1 MPAKRIA
8 GMARS
13 YRYPQADRRNCT
25 PVCCAT
31 ARRLDDGGSPTKVA
45 APGIAFRRSQAGGGR
60 TRLRLLYLSAAAAPS
75 ILSRLRSSTP

>member
-13 YRYPQADRRNCT
+13 YGYLQADKRNCP

-31 ARRLDDGGSPTKVA
+31 ARRLDDGGPPTKHPKTVA
-45 APGIAFRRSQAGGGR
+45 RMQSGGNSGCTSSPRIASGHRLDARSK
-60 TRLRLLYLSAAAAPS
+60 
-75 ILSRLRSSTP
+75 

>member
-31 ARRLDDGGSPTKVA
+31 ARRLDDGGSPTGV
-45 APGIAFRRSQAGGGR
+45 PQSRRSLDAIR
-60 TRLRLLYLSAAAAPS
+60 ERC
-75 ILSRLRSSTP
+75 